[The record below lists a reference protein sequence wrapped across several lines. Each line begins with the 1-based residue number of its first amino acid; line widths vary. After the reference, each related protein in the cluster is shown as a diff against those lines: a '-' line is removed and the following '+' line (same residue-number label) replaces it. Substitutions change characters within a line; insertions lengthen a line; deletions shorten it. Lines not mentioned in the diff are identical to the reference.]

1 MRLDADEY
9 LDENLQHSLINC
21 LGNTPEETTGLVCH
35 LRNVFLGK
43 TIRYGGYDPL
53 KLLRVW
59 RFKYGR
65 IESRWMDEHIVLST
79 GDVDILQGEILHN
92 NLNNHHWWTEKHN
105 SYANREMID
114 ILFKKYGL
122 ITPDKQIQK
131 TANGSAKFK
140 RFLKEA
146 IYNKL
151 PLFVRPAIYFVFRY
165 VICLGFLDGKEGFVY
180 HFSQAYWYR
189 TLVDIRVF
197 EAEKYIA
204 SSRDN
209 TERRERL
216 EKLTNFNLT
225 PNE

>member
-1 MRLDADEY
+1 
-9 LDENLQHSLINC
+9 
-21 LGNTPEETTGLVCH
+21 
-35 LRNVFLGK
+35 
-43 TIRYGGYDPL
+43 
-53 KLLRVW
+53 
-59 RFKYGR
+59 
-65 IESRWMDEHIVLST
+65 
-79 GDVDILQGEILHN
+79 
-92 NLNNHHWWTEKHN
+92 
-105 SYANREMID
+105 MID